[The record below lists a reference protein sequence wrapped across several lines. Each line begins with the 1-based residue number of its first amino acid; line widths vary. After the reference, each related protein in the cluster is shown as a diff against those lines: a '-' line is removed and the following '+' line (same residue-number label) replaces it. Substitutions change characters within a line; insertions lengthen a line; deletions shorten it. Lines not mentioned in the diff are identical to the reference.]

1 MRSQELF
8 TSSDLKSK
16 IDQLMDSLYS
26 GGVNNP
32 IDAIEQIS
40 YLLFLRILS
49 ERDEQLAR
57 LDKNYKPIFSGEWSK
72 YGWGNF
78 VTLTG
83 DALFDAAR
91 AAIENIHELPN
102 LSETG
107 KLLFARATLKIYDR
121 PTLRA
126 VIQTIHSMELKPLQG
141 IDIKGDAY
149 EYLLSNLSMQG
160 NAGQFR
166 TARHIIAMMVE
177 MVAPQPGERIC
188 DPACGTGG
196 FLIAAFDHI
205 KRTHT
210 SKGSQ
215 TKGQNTGDELST
227 AQWKFLE
234 EQAFTGFDND
244 ANMVKVAIMNLYLHQ
259 LEKARILFY
268 NPLTDPRHYS
278 DRYDVI
284 LANPP
289 FAGSIQQES
298 ILADINLLTTSTE
311 LLFCKWFIDHLTGGG
326 RAAVIVPNG
335 VLFATNR
342 AARKIRELLLD
353 TCELQAVIN
362 LPPGVFKPYS
372 GVATGVLIFKK
383 GGATQD
389 VWFYDLKADGYTL
402 DDRRQPINKNNIP
415 DVLAAWPER
424 KSSVNSFLISAET
437 IKKDSD
443 LSLAIGRY
451 RTIETTAIDHR
462 DPKEILREVVKLE
475 KEIVSEVENLL
486 KQV

>member
-107 KLLFARATLKIYDR
+107 RLLFSRATLKIYDR

-126 VIQTIHSMELKPLQG
+126 VIQTIHSMEMKPLQG

-196 FLIAAFDHI
+196 FLIAAFEYI

-210 SKGSQ
+210 SKGSA
-215 TKGQNTGDELST
+215 TKGQITGDELST

-298 ILADINLLTTSTE
+298 ILADINLPTTSTE
-311 LLFCKWFIDHLTGGG
+311 LLFCKWFIDHLTDGG

-335 VLFATNR
+335 VLFASNR
-342 AARKIRELLLD
+342 AAKKIRELLID
-353 TCELQAVIN
+353 TCELQAIIN
-362 LPPGVFKPYS
+362 LPSGVFKPYS
-372 GVATGVLIFKK
+372 GVATGILVFKK
-383 GGATQD
+383 GGKTKD

-402 DDRRQPINKNNIP
+402 DDRRQPISQNDIP
-415 DVLAAWPER
+415 DVISAWPER
-424 KSSVNSFLISAET
+424 KDGLNSFSINVET
-437 IKKDSD
+437 IKQNPD

-451 RTIETTAIDHR
+451 QTIDTAIVNHR
-462 DPKEILREVVKLE
+462 DPKEGTVFT
-475 KEIVSEVENLL
+475 STTCC
-486 KQV
+486 

>member
-1 MRSQELF
+1 MN
-8 TSSDLKSK
+8 T
-16 IDQLMDSLYS
+16 LYS

-57 LDKNYKPIFSGEWSK
+57 LDPSYKPIFSGEWSK
-72 YGWGNF
+72 YCWGNF

-91 AAIENIHELPN
+91 GAIENIHQLPN

-107 KLLFARATLKIYDR
+107 KLLFSRATLKIYDR

-126 VIQTIHSMELKPLQG
+126 IIQTIHSMELKPLQG

-196 FLIAAFDHI
+196 FLIAAFEYI

-210 SKGSQ
+210 PKGSVA
-215 TKGQNTGDELST
+215 KGQITGEELSS

-234 EQAFTGFDND
+234 EQSFAGFDND

-298 ILADINLLTTSTE
+298 ILADINLPTSSTE
-311 LLFCKWFIDHLTGGG
+311 LLFCKWFIDHLVDDG

-335 VLFATNR
+335 VLFASNR
-342 AARKIRELLLD
+342 AAKKIRELLLD

-362 LPPGVFKPYS
+362 LPSGVFKPYS
-372 GVATGVLIFKK
+372 GVATGILVFKK
-383 GGATQD
+383 GGKTKD

-402 DDRRQPINKNNIP
+402 DDKRQPIEQNNIP

-424 KSSVNSFLISAET
+424 KVSVNSFLVNVDT
-437 IKKDSD
+437 IKQNEDF
-443 LSLAIGRY
+443 SLGIGRY
-451 RTIETTAIDHR
+451 QVNELVETIHR
-462 DPKEILREVVKLE
+462 DPKEILQEIIKLE
-475 KEIVSEVENLL
+475 QEIASDVESLL
-486 KQV
+486 KRL